1 MSGPDAPTTTVRPVF
16 RGRVVEL
23 VVLDERWEVV
33 RHAEAVAVLAVDDRG
48 RVLGVRQRRPA
59 VGAITWELPA
69 GLIDP
74 GESPAVAAARELAE
88 EAQLAAT
95 LVPLAVGYVSPGFTD
110 ERVHLF
116 EASDLR
122 PTEGRPDDGEE
133 LHVEWL
139 DLDAAWRAGASGELT
154 TSMVTLLGLRHAVA
168 ARAAVA
174 SRDAA
179 ASRDAG
185 AARATGAARTT
196 PDAHDAQ

>member
-1 MSGPDAPTTTVRPVF
+1 MRPVF

-33 RHAEAVAVLAVDDRG
+33 RHAEAVAVLAIDDRG

-59 VGAITWELPA
+59 VGSVTWELPA

-74 GESPAVAAARELAE
+74 GETPAAAATRELAE
-88 EAQLAAT
+88 EAQLAAALT
-95 LVPLAVGYVSPGFTD
+95 LLAVGYVSPGFTD

-139 DLDAAWRAGASGELT
+139 DLETAWAAAASGALT

-168 ARAAVA
+168 ARAETAAV
-174 SRDAA
+174 
-179 ASRDAG
+179 
-185 AARATGAARTT
+185 AARAQTAAVAAGAELDAR
-196 PDAHDAQ
+196 